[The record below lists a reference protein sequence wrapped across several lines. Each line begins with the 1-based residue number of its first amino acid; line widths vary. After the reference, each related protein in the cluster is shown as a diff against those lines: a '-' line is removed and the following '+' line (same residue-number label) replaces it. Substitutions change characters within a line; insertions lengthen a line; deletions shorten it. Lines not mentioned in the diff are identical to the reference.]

1 MQLNGRIDRL
11 KNDFGEEVG
20 PYRVFEKQNESYL
33 PGIAMSRSIGDSF
46 AKKLGV
52 TYEPDLF
59 QYTLIPQDKII
70 IIATDGLW
78 HVINNEEAIS
88 ICAKYFEEKMKPDDA
103 VEELV
108 NVAKERWKKV
118 SGGNYN
124 ISFEP
129 NAEVTSGNR
138 KKTKDIDDIT
148 CMVIFLDVKE

>member
-1 MQLNGRIDRL
+1 MDYQ
-11 KNDFGEEVG
+11 
-20 PYRVFEKQNESYL
+20 
-33 PGIAMSRSIGDSF
+33 
-46 AKKLGV
+46 
-52 TYEPDLF
+52 LF